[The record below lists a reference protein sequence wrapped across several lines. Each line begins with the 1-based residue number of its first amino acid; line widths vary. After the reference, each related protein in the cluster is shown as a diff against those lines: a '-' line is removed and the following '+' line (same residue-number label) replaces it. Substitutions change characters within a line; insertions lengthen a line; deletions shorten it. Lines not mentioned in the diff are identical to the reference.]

1 MFKTFPGLFLEFLE
15 TFSSLSTYKTFMTFK
30 TFKTSK
36 TFKMTFVMLKS
47 CQNTSDFIMVKS
59 CQITSDF
66 FMLKSCQNTSIFS
79 VQQEQKQ
86 EQAITRT
93 RTTKTTTKSFLRPLH
108 FLTRG
113 QKNAGANF
121 ASLRS
126 PNKFEC
132 AKRACG
138 GFYAKLIN

>member
-66 FMLKSCQNTSIFS
+66 FMLKSCQNTSIS
-79 VQQEQKQ
+79 IKCQS
-86 EQAITRT
+86 RT
-93 RTTKTTTKSFLRPLH
+93 KKRTTTTRTTTKSFLRPLH
-108 FLTRG
+108 YVTRG
-113 QKNAGANF
+113 QKDIYDMPKGRIF
-121 ASLRS
+121 SSKMSHSFFIRDLYS
-126 PNKFEC
+126 P
-132 AKRACG
+132 
-138 GFYAKLIN
+138 